1 MTAWIFPIR
10 YKILLM
16 LSAVVIAAV
25 AFYLAL
31 AAKIFR
37 EDKTLLVYEL
47 AETNVRTLG
56 ADLEANLSK
65 TLDKMRLFALLARR
79 SGQDPHR
86 QRSLDDF
93 AANETDLLWV
103 GLVEPAMEAGSP
115 RKLFPPGLGPMSSR
129 PRAATRPSPRS
140 WAKCPVPLEHLA
152 SQSVWVRNIDT

>member
-16 LSAVVIAAV
+16 LSAVVIASV

-79 SGQDPHR
+79 AGQDPAASALWMISWPMK
-86 QRSLDDF
+86 QICSGSGSLNPPWRRALP
-93 AANETDLLWV
+93 AAL
-103 GLVEPAMEAGSP
+103 
-115 RKLFPPGLGPMSSR
+115 SSR
-129 PRAATRPSPRS
+129 AWPDIIKARAAARPSPRS
-140 WAKCPVPLEHLA
+140 WAKCPVPLERLA